1 MTCLTAHA
9 HSVRQN
15 RAYAVHL
22 TVALVVLFLAAT
34 AGLGADQVPGA
45 VTPVTL
51 TVPPPPPFDPAAPL
65 FDGSVL
71 HDIRLTMKPD
81 DWDTLKARYMWDT
94 YYPADFEWRGV
105 KVPMVAI
112 RSRGQGGRN
121 PVKPSIRIDFNRYRP
136 EQRFLNLN
144 ALVLANA
151 AQDPAMLNRRL
162 SMSVFSRVGLPAP
175 RVVHAR
181 LFVNGEYGGLYEVVE
196 AVEKPFLARVFGR
209 DANAKKRDEG
219 YLFEYKWEGDYQ
231 WTYLGSDLAQYAPL
245 FEAQTHELDA
255 PSVLYGPIEDMLR
268 TINEVSDRD
277 FATEVGKYLHIQLFI
292 RHLAVERFISDID
305 GFLGDWGPN
314 NFYLYRFE
322 NGTLSAIIPW
332 DKDSTFYDLGDDIYR
347 GFERTVLGQRILALP
362 GLRRYYLESL
372 LGIAASVVEP
382 DAPGS
387 PVSWFEA
394 ELLRQRAQIL
404 EAAKADGSKPYTN
417 ERVDEAHQEM
427 LGFVRN
433 RSACVADSALR
444 ELERLSLEAR

>member
-1 MTCLTAHA
+1 MTCLTAHV
-9 HSVRQN
+9 HSVRQD
-15 RAYAVHL
+15 RSCAVHL
-22 TVALVVLFLAAT
+22 TVALVLLFLAAT
-34 AGLGADQVPGA
+34 AGPGAGQVPGA

-51 TVPPPPPFDPAAPL
+51 TVPPQPPIDPAAPL

-71 HDIRLTMKPD
+71 HELRLTMKPD
-81 DWDTLKARYMWDT
+81 DWDTLKARFMWDT

-105 KVPMVAI
+105 KVPMVGV
-112 RSRGQGGRN
+112 RSRGQGSRN
-121 PVKPSIRIDFNRYRP
+121 PVKPSIRIDFNRYRE

-144 ALVLANA
+144 ALILANA

-162 SMSVFSRVGLPAP
+162 AMAVFSRLGLPAS

-181 LFVNGEYGGLYEVVE
+181 VFVNGEYVGLYEVVE

-209 DANAKKRDEG
+209 NSDGKKRDEG

-231 WTYLGSDLAQYAPL
+231 WTYLGPDLERYVPL
-245 FEAQTHELDA
+245 FELQTRQMDA
-255 PSVLYGPIEDMLR
+255 PSLAYGPIEDMIR
-268 TINEVSDRD
+268 TINDVSDRD
-277 FATEVGKYLHIQLFI
+277 FETEVGKYLHIQLFI

-322 NGTLSAIIPW
+322 DRTLSAMIPW
-332 DKDSTFYDLGDDIYR
+332 DKDSTFYDLLDDIYK
-347 GFERTVLGQRILALP
+347 GFDRSVLGQRILALP
-362 GLRRYYLESL
+362 ELRRYYLESL
-372 LGIAASVVEP
+372 LGCAASVVEA

-387 PVSWFEA
+387 TVTWFEA

-404 EAAKADGSKPYTN
+404 ESARADGNKPYTN

-427 LGFVRN
+427 LEFVRN
-433 RSACVADSALR
+433 RSAVVADLAQR
-444 ELERLSLEAR
+444 ELERLSQGAK

>member
-1 MTCLTAHA
+1 
-9 HSVRQN
+9 
-15 RAYAVHL
+15 
-22 TVALVVLFLAAT
+22 
-34 AGLGADQVPGA
+34 
-45 VTPVTL
+45 
-51 TVPPPPPFDPAAPL
+51 
-65 FDGSVL
+65 
-71 HDIRLTMKPD
+71 
-81 DWDTLKARYMWDT
+81 
-94 YYPADFEWRGV
+94 
-105 KVPMVAI
+105 
-112 RSRGQGGRN
+112 
-121 PVKPSIRIDFNRYRP
+121 
-136 EQRFLNLN
+136 
-144 ALVLANA
+144 
-151 AQDPAMLNRRL
+151 
-162 SMSVFSRVGLPAP
+162 
-175 RVVHAR
+175 
-181 LFVNGEYGGLYEVVE
+181 
-196 AVEKPFLARVFGR
+196 
-209 DANAKKRDEG
+209 
-219 YLFEYKWEGDYQ
+219 
-231 WTYLGSDLAQYAPL
+231 
-245 FEAQTHELDA
+245 
-255 PSVLYGPIEDMLR
+255 VLYGPIEDMLR